1 MSQSGRPVP
10 SLPVTIIW
18 GTALGSVALFLLL
31 AGGDDALSALQ
42 AIMVS
47 CALPF
52 AVILIGVMVTWTKDL
67 HNDPVMLRRRF
78 AVEAIDRGVR
88 RGLDEHDGHFI
99 FGATQVPAGQ
109 GAAEAVDVE
118 DESFHK

>member
-47 CALPF
+47 WRC
-52 AVILIGVMVTWTKDL
+52 
-67 HNDPVMLRRRF
+67 RSR
-78 AVEAIDRGVR
+78 
-88 RGLDEHDGHFI
+88 
-99 FGATQVPAGQ
+99 
-109 GAAEAVDVE
+109 
-118 DESFHK
+118 